1 MKRLKATEDLN
12 SMEVFMNREWA
23 ELNKTMQLQ
32 IKKKDT
38 YATGIDTLLALRKML
53 MEQIIQFKNE
63 LSNDDFSAMPYMNA
77 KGYNNKTIAYS
88 LWHVFRIEDIVAH
101 SLIANNEQILFVG
114 DYQRRIKSPIITTAN
129 ELVKEEIRDFSN
141 KLSIEELYN
150 YIAEVDASTTQIL
163 KALTYSDMK
172 EKVTDE
178 SRKRL
183 ETLNVVSTD
192 ENAYWLIDYW
202 CGKDVKGLIQMPFS
216 RHWIMHIEA
225 CIKIRDK
232 QFSKR

>member
-1 MKRLKATEDLN
+1 MFDESENLN

-88 LWHVFRIEDIVAH
+88 LWHIFRIEDIVAH

-129 ELVKEEIRDFSN
+129 ELVKEEIRVF
-141 KLSIEELYN
+141 
-150 YIAEVDASTTQIL
+150 QINFLL
-163 KALTYSDMK
+163 KNCIIILQ
-172 EKVTDE
+172 
-178 SRKRL
+178 RL
-183 ETLNVVSTD
+183 
-192 ENAYWLIDYW
+192 
-202 CGKDVKGLIQMPFS
+202 
-216 RHWIMHIEA
+216 MHLQH
-225 CIKIRDK
+225 R
-232 QFSKR
+232 F

>member
-1 MKRLKATEDLN
+1 
-12 SMEVFMNREWA
+12 MNREWA

-38 YATGIDTLLALRKML
+38 YATGIETLLALRKML

-88 LWHVFRIEDIVAH
+88 LWHIFRIEDIVAH
-101 SLIANNEQILFVG
+101 SLIENNEQILFVG

-129 ELVKEEIRDFSN
+129 ELVKEEIKDFSN

>member
-63 LSNDDFSAMPYMNA
+63 LSNDDFSAMTYMNA

-88 LWHVFRIEDIVAH
+88 LWHIFRIEDIVAH